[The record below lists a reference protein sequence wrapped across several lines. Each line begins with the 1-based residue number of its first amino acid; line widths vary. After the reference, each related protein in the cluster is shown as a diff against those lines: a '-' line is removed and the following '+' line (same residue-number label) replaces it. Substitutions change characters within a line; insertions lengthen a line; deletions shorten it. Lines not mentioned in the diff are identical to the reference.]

1 MYVCVHLLAQT
12 FPHGSVMKNPPA
24 KAGDA
29 EDKGSIPGL
38 ERSPRG
44 GNGNPFQYSC
54 LENTMNRGAWQAT
67 MRSQRDW
74 TQLNNSASM
83 HQSKKKR
90 SKLRENTGKG
100 SQSV

>member
-1 MYVCVHLLAQT
+1 
-12 FPHGSVMKNPPA
+12 MKNPPA

-44 GNGNPFQYSC
+44 GNSNPFQYSR

>member
-1 MYVCVHLLAQT
+1 
-12 FPHGSVMKNPPA
+12 MKNPPA

-29 EDKGSIPGL
+29 EDKSSIPGL

-44 GNGNPFQYSC
+44 GNGNPFQYSR